1 MNQAEI
7 SDAKFRADHRA
18 SRAQL
23 MALGQHHDAT
33 VAHPVDIGFDR
44 IRSEYGLDV
53 VIGTER
59 EQQPVDAG
67 ASAVAQG
74 QPHAGHRERTIVVP
88 EMLRL
93 VGRRA
98 VVLNEE
104 QEVEIRVLQCQ
115 QALVAEAEIS

>member
-1 MNQAEI
+1 M
-7 SDAKFRADHRA
+7 
-18 SRAQL
+18 
-23 MALGQHHDAT
+23 
-33 VAHPVDIGFDR
+33 
-44 IRSEYGLDV
+44 
-53 VIGTER
+53 IGTER

-115 QALVAEAEIS
+115 QASSRKPKSPERSIDCSAGQSRA